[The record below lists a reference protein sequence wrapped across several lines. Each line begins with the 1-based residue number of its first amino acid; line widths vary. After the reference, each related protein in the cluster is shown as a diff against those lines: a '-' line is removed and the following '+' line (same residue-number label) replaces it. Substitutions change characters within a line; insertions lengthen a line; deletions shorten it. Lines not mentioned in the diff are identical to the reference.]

1 MMKRLALYIALI
13 INLVLAQDVSAQE
26 DVLFTNRQLRMAYT
40 NPAYIPEILEATVTL
55 GGRTQWRNIEGSPNT
70 FFASARYFFIGAHS
84 QVALSMLGDKIGYTK
99 TTMPKLTYAYMVPFG
114 EDCYLN
120 LGVGAGFVSRR
131 YDFDMMNTMDIKSE
145 NVAIDKLDNYTSPDA
160 EAGFELLLQ
169 GLEVGASVNHLIATG
184 EENQKMRKLYSGYVN
199 YLMQSKEWWRLIPS
213 YSFYK
218 YEDRNKHQLSVCF
231 QYLFDFEFHP
241 KDLFYVGM
249 AYRFNYEGSVLFGMN
264 MFSFLSLGY
273 SYDYFF
279 GSLRH
284 DNRGTH
290 EIFLEFKIPQKFKG
304 CFANYGKSH
313 KYTRY
318 TRIK

>member
-1 MMKRLALYIALI
+1 MKKIAIYIVMI
-13 INLVLAQDVSAQE
+13 MNLVLAQIASAQE

-40 NPAYIPEILEATVTL
+40 NPAYIPEILEATITL

-84 QVALSMLGDKIGYTK
+84 QVALTMLGDKIGYTK
-99 TTMPKLTYAYMVPFG
+99 TTMPKLTYAFMVPFH

-131 YDFDMMNTMDIKSE
+131 YDFDMMNTMGVNSE

-169 GLEVGASVNHLIATG
+169 NFELGASVNHLISTG
-184 EENQKMRKLYSGYVN
+184 EENQRMRKLWSGYFNV
-199 YLMQSKEWWRLIPS
+199 LMQSKEWWRLIPS

-218 YEDRNKHQLSVCF
+218 YQDRNKHQLSVCF

-249 AYRFNYEGSVLFGMN
+249 AYRFNYEGSVLFGIN
-264 MFSFLSLGY
+264 MFSFLSVFY

-290 EIFLEFKIPQKFKG
+290 ELGIEFKIPQKFKG

>member
-1 MMKRLALYIALI
+1 MFL
-13 INLVLAQDVSAQE
+13 NLVTIHNVSAQE

-40 NPAYIPEILEATVTL
+40 NPAYIPEILEATITL

-70 FFASARYFFIGAHS
+70 FFASGRYFFIGARS
-84 QVALSMLGDKIGYTK
+84 QVAISVLGDKIGYTK
-99 TTMPKLTYAYMVPFG
+99 TTMPKLSYAFMVPFG

-120 LGVGAGFVSRR
+120 LGVGAGFVTRR
-131 YDFDMMNTMDIKSE
+131 YDFDMMNTMDVKSE

-169 GLEVGASVNHLIATG
+169 NFEIGASVNHLISTG
-184 EENQKMRKLYSGYVN
+184 DENQKMRKLWSGYVN
-199 YLMQSKEWWRLIPS
+199 YLMQTKEWWRLIPS
-213 YSFYK
+213 YSY
-218 YEDRNKHQLSVCF
+218 YRYQDRNKHQLGVCF
-231 QYLFDFEFHP
+231 QYLWDFEYHP

-264 MFSFLSLGY
+264 MFSFLSVFY

-290 EIFLEFKIPQKFKG
+290 EIGLEFKIPQKFKG
-304 CFANYGKSH
+304 CFANYGASH